1 MSFFKIA
8 IASFV
13 VIMLRDYVINL
24 IDTTQ
29 HIANTLNNVI

>member
-13 VIMLRDYVINL
+13 VIMLHDYVENF
-24 IDTTQ
+24 IDTMHHVSNVLQ
-29 HIANTLNNVI
+29 HVI

>member
-13 VIMLRDYVINL
+13 TFMLRDYVENF
-24 IDTTQ
+24 IDTMQ
-29 HIANTLNNVI
+29 HVTNVLNHAM

>member
-13 VIMLRDYVINL
+13 VIMLHDYVENF
-24 IDTTQ
+24 IDTMQ
-29 HIANTLNNVI
+29 HIENVLQHAI

>member
-13 VIMLRDYVINL
+13 VIMLHDYVENFV
-24 IDTTQ
+24 DTMQ
-29 HIANTLNNVI
+29 HVTNVLNHAM

>member
-13 VIMLRDYVINL
+13 VIMLHDYVENF
-24 IDTTQ
+24 IDTMQ
-29 HIANTLNNVI
+29 HIENTLNNVI

>member
-1 MSFFKIA
+1 MTFFKIA

-13 VIMLRDYVINL
+13 AFMLRDYVINF